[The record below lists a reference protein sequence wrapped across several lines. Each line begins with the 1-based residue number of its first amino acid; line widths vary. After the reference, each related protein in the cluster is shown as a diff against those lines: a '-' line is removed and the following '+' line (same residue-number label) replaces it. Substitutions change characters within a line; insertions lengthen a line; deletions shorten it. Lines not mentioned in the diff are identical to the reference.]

1 MPKWGLQKMCIAS
14 TSSTSVL
21 YPLVSHI
28 APTPPFQETLQDHI
42 MSGSDSYEVTAF
54 ALVLSAHETLCMI
67 YKNGVS
73 LPTVLRGT
81 LVFKPCWPS
90 KPNALGTPHPNAKT
104 PRLGNLI
111 CISELSFLRD
121 NLCNIIFIQF
131 IGCPLG
137 AIWILLYH

>member
-54 ALVLSAHETLCMI
+54 PLDPGVN
-67 YKNGVS
+67 KNLYV
-73 LPTVLRGT
+73 
-81 LVFKPCWPS
+81 PS
-90 KPNALGTPHPNAKT
+90 KSGVYSSALW
-104 PRLGNLI
+104 
-111 CISELSFLRD
+111 SS
-121 NLCNIIFIQF
+121 
-131 IGCPLG
+131 
-137 AIWILLYH
+137 